1 MNDRRKDPGSLDD
14 ILQLVG
20 SWGLWNWILLVLSF
34 IRCFFTFCVTRLSLE
49 CRLSCL
55 LASFAHLSIVF
66 LAFKPPTTSPLTCEE
81 DWASENVTFDT
92 SVMRKTIV
100 TEFRLVCDRAT
111 FLPLLT
117 FSYMLAIALTNLF
130 SGENIPTQKIFQH
143 NFFQESSRILSVVRK
158 AVRLHGLDQ
167 KCPHFEIPLKSE
179 SCGV

>member
-1 MNDRRKDPGSLDD
+1 M
-14 ILQLVG
+14 
-20 SWGLWNWILLVLSF
+20 
-34 IRCFFTFCVTRLSLE
+34 TRLCLE

-55 LASFAHLSIVF
+55 LASFARLSIVF

-81 DWASENVTFDT
+81 DWVSGNVTFDT

-158 AVRLHGLDQ
+158 AVRLHGPDQ
-167 KCPHFEIPLKSE
+167 KCPHIEIPLKSE
-179 SCGV
+179 S